1 MPKKATPID
10 DSTPIE
16 VKLSADNKGIASLG
30 IRINGTAWRVLAT
43 SLTLPS
49 PGSTKSWKKTIG
61 ELNK

>member
-10 DSTPIE
+10 DKTPVE
-16 VKLSADNKGIASLG
+16 VKLSTDNRGVASLG
-30 IRINGTAWRVLAT
+30 IRINGTAWRVLDS

-49 PGSTKSWKKTIG
+49 SGSTKSWKKTIG